1 MPEIHREYRDRL
13 FCYIFGSEAHKEWT
27 LSLYNAVNG
36 TAYTDPEQISI
47 TTIEQVLY
55 MGMHNDVAFLISDEI
70 NLYEQQSTP
79 NPNMPLRLL
88 QYTANIYER
97 LISLWNKN
105 KYGTTLIR
113 LPAPKLVVFY
123 NGLAD
128 QPEERTLSLSDAFAE
143 AVRDEADISVR
154 VRMININR
162 GHSAGVVNS
171 CKPLNEYTWL
181 VDRVRTYG
189 SQMPLEAAV
198 DRTLREMPEDYLIKP
213 WLEANRE
220 GVKRMLLTE
229 YDEAKTMELFKEEG
243 RAEGRAEGR
252 LEGREQGFALG
263 MARLARLMSKLLSQ
277 GRSADA
283 ERAANDEDYR
293 NRLFEEYGID

>member
-1 MPEIHREYRDRL
+1 MDAEPLQRRERHR
-13 FCYIFGSEAHKEWT
+13 
-27 LSLYNAVNG
+27 LYG
-36 TAYTDPEQISI
+36 PEQISI

-143 AVRDEADISVR
+143 DVRDEADISVR
-154 VRMININR
+154 VRMININK

-189 SQMPLEAAV
+189 SRMPLEAAV

-243 RAEGRAEGR
+243 RAEGR
-252 LEGREQGFALG
+252 EQGFALG

-277 GRSADA
+277 GRGADA

-293 NRLFEEYGID
+293 NRLFEEYGI

>member
-143 AVRDEADISVR
+143 DVRDEADISVR
-154 VRMININR
+154 VRMININK

-243 RAEGRAEGR
+243 RAEGR

-277 GRSADA
+277 GRGADA

>member
-1 MPEIHREYRDRL
+1 MDAEPLQRRERHGLYGPEL
-13 FCYIFGSEAHKEWT
+13 
-27 LSLYNAVNG
+27 
-36 TAYTDPEQISI
+36 ISI

-88 QYTANIYER
+88 QYTANVYER

-128 QPEERTLSLSDAFAE
+128 QPEERTLNLSDAFAE
-143 AVRDEADISVR
+143 EVRDGADISVR
-154 VRMININR
+154 VRMINVNR
-162 GHSAGVVNS
+162 GHSAGVVNN

-181 VDRVRTYG
+181 VDRIRAYG
-189 SQMPLEAAV
+189 SQMPLETAV
-198 DRTLREMPEDYLIKP
+198 DRTLREMPENYLIKP
-213 WLEANRE
+213 WLEVNRE

-243 RAEGRAEGR
+243 R
-252 LEGREQGFALG
+252 EQGFAQG
-263 MARLARLMSKLLSQ
+263 VARLARLMSKLFSQ
-277 GRSADA
+277 GREADA
-283 ERAANDEDYR
+283 ERAANDEDFR